1 MAFVPFRAWPRS
13 RRIILA
19 ASCAVAL
26 FATLWWWR
34 GERFY
39 VRWLLE
45 SPAGGRCQKQLN
57 RATLDASLALGT
69 RFLLAHQKP
78 AGNFDYEF
86 DWKAQQLSEDDQE
99 TRQVGA
105 LWGLTLLYQQDKRP
119 ELAAAIERAL
129 GFFDENSRRVKKGGA
144 RCLVYPGSSAG
155 RAGTTALMALS
166 LIEYLRAAPDLP
178 SDKRTLLE
186 TRLNEYL
193 KMLLRSV
200 HPSGLWYAEYDVK
213 NCKPRGEPSSY
224 SDGEALLALVKAAKY
239 LDRKDLLP
247 DIMAAAA
254 AGKKINVDE
263 ALAQEPDSDVTKG
276 YYQWSSMAFYE
287 LATSEFPDVAV
298 YGDTV
303 LRLADWIIDEHDI
316 LTRTRNTGYAYEGII
331 HAYAL
336 AKQRHDSVRQAKYGC
351 IIDLGL
357 QHIMSWQ
364 VGGPNPNRF
373 TSGALSSDPR
383 ALGGVQNAA
392 FEPALR
398 VDVTQHQMHATL
410 LARRYVY

>member
-1 MAFVPFRAWPRS
+1 
-13 RRIILA
+13 LA
-19 ASCAVAL
+19 SLGVVAL
-26 FATLWWWR
+26 LASLWWWR

-39 VRWLLE
+39 LRWLLE
-45 SPAGGRCQKQLN
+45 SPSRGSCQKHLN
-57 RATLDASLALGT
+57 RATLDASLRLGT
-69 RFLLAHQKP
+69 QFLLVHQRP

-86 DWKAQQLSEDDQE
+86 DWRSQELSDEDQE

-105 LWGLTLLYQQDKRP
+105 LWGLTLLYQEDKRP

-129 GFFDENSRRVKKGGA
+129 GFFDENSRRAKGA
-144 RCLVYPGSSAG
+144 RCLTYPGSRFG

-166 LIEYLRAAPDLP
+166 LIEYLRAAPE
-178 SDKRTLLE
+178 LE
-186 TRLNEYL
+186 TERRAQLQRRLDEYL
-193 KMLLRSV
+193 KMLVRSV
-200 HPSGLWYAEYDVK
+200 HPSGLWYGEYDVK

-254 AGKKINVDE
+254 AGKRINIDE
-263 ALAQEPDSDVTKG
+263 ALALDSDSDVTKG
-276 YYQWSSMAFYE
+276 YYQWSTMAFYE
-287 LATSEFPDVAV
+287 LSTSDLPDVAV

-336 AKQRHDSVRQAKYGC
+336 AKRRGDSVRQAKYAC
-351 IIDLGL
+351 VIDLGL
-357 QHIMSWQ
+357 EHITSWQ
-364 VGGPNPNRF
+364 VGGPRSNRF
-373 TSGALSSDPR
+373 TAAASSQDPR

-392 FEPALR
+392 FEPGLR

>member
-1 MAFVPFRAWPRS
+1 MALVPFRAWPRS
-13 RRIILA
+13 RLIILV
-19 ASCAVAL
+19 SSGLVAL
-26 FATLWWWR
+26 LATLWWWR

-45 SPAGGRCQKQLN
+45 SPAGGSCQKRLN
-57 RATLDASLALGT
+57 RATLDASIRLGT
-69 RFLLAHQKP
+69 GFLLAHQKP

-86 DWKAQQLSEDDQE
+86 DWRAQQLSEDDQE

-105 LWGLTLLYQQDKRP
+105 LWGLTLLYQEDKRP

-129 GFFDENSRRVKKGGA
+129 GFFDENSRKVKGV
-144 RCLVYPGSSAG
+144 RCLAYPGSSAG
-155 RAGTTALMALS
+155 RAGTTALMALAH
-166 LIEYLRAAPDLP
+166 IEYLRAAQDLP
-178 SDKRTLLE
+178 ADKRSLFE
-186 TRLNEYL
+186 GRLNEYL
-193 KMLLRSV
+193 KMLVKSV
-200 HPSGLWYAEYDVK
+200 HPSGLWYSEYNVK
-213 NCKPRGEPSSY
+213 TCKPKGEPSSY

-239 LDRKDLLP
+239 LGRKDLLP
-247 DIMAAAA
+247 EIMAAAA
-254 AGKKINVDE
+254 AGKKVNIDE
-263 ALAQEPDSDVTKG
+263 ALAQDPDSDVTKG
-276 YYQWSSMAFYE
+276 YYQWSTMAFYE

-303 LRLADWIIDEHDI
+303 LRLADWIIDEHAI

-336 AKQRHDSVRQAKYGC
+336 AKQRHDTVRQAKYGC

-357 QHIMSWQ
+357 EHIMSWQ
-364 VGGPNPNRF
+364 VGGPVSNRF
-373 TSGALSSDPR
+373 TSGALSNDPR

-398 VDVTQHQMHATL
+398 VDVTQHQMHATQ
-410 LARRYVY
+410 LARQYVY

>member
-1 MAFVPFRAWPRS
+1 
-13 RRIILA
+13 
-19 ASCAVAL
+19 
-26 FATLWWWR
+26 
-34 GERFY
+34 

-57 RATLDASLALGT
+57 RAALDASIKLGT

-86 DWKAQQLSEDDQE
+86 DWKAQELSVDDQE

-105 LWGLTLLYQQDKRP
+105 LWGLTLLYQEDKRP

-129 GFFDENSRRVKKGGA
+129 GFFDENSRRAKGV
-144 RCLVYPGSSAG
+144 RCLAYPGSSAG

-166 LIEYLRAAPDLP
+166 LIEYLRAAQDLP
-178 SDKRTLLE
+178 GDKRELLQA
-186 TRLNEYL
+186 RLDEYL
-193 KMLLRSV
+193 KMLVKSM
-200 HPSGLWYAEYDVK
+200 HPSGLWYGEYDVK
-213 NCKPRGEPSSY
+213 TCKPKGEPSSY

-247 DIMAAAA
+247 TVMAAAA
-254 AGKKINVDE
+254 AGKKVNIDE
-263 ALAQEPDSDVTKG
+263 ALAQDPDSDITKG
-276 YYQWSSMAFYE
+276 YYQWSTMAFYE
-287 LATSEFPDVAV
+287 LATSDFPDVSV

-303 LRLADWIIDEHDI
+303 LRLADWIIDEHEI

-336 AKQRHDSVRQAKYGC
+336 AKQRQDSVRQAKFGC
-351 IIDLGL
+351 IIDIGL
-357 QHIMSWQ
+357 EHIMSWQ
-364 VGGPNPNRF
+364 VGGPLANRF
-373 TSGALSSDPR
+373 TAAASHNDAR